1 MMKAEYKR
9 DMNHNYLILYQ
20 EEPVDTA
27 SYQVRMLV
35 GNVIPSVLKCRMQ
48 GVDGQLMVYYD
59 ITSRQ
64 PLASLFEDKKLN
76 HEDLRLVFG
85 GFIQVMEEMSEYLL
99 NPGRLVLQPEYMYV
113 DLEKRELF
121 FCYLPGYEKD
131 IRIQFQCLTEYILPR
146 LDHED
151 SQAVMLGYGIY
162 RRALEDSFHLEHIK
176 EVSRQIEERIYKGM
190 NTEEKLLLRRL
201 LTQVRDNLVE
211 GRSPD
216 IWKHPIKL

>member
-85 GFIQVMEEMSEYLL
+85 GFIQVMEEMS
-99 NPGRLVLQPEYMYV
+99 GKTGAAAGIHVCGSGK
-113 DLEKRELF
+113 KR
-121 FCYLPGYEKD
+121 
-131 IRIQFQCLTEYILPR
+131 II
-146 LDHED
+146 
-151 SQAVMLGYGIY
+151 
-162 RRALEDSFHLEHIK
+162 
-176 EVSRQIEERIYKGM
+176 
-190 NTEEKLLLRRL
+190 LLLFAW
-201 LTQVRDNLVE
+201 V
-211 GRSPD
+211 
-216 IWKHPIKL
+216 